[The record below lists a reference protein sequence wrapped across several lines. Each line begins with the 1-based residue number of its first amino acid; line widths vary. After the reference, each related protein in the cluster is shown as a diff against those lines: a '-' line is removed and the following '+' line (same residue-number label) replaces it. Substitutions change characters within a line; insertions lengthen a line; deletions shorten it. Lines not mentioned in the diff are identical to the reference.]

1 MNISP
6 YGITVCIYS
15 LVWCV
20 RVLSIRVR
28 QAERTLIFSGSL
40 MNQLVE
46 GKRISPQGNP
56 SVREITMKLNEFAAS
71 LVKDG
76 MLVLCLSEGEI
87 TDYLVTSNALRTL
100 IRRNGDKL
108 SAQVLST
115 DERIINLNT
124 LPNTLKVLKP

>member
-1 MNISP
+1 
-6 YGITVCIYS
+6 
-15 LVWCV
+15 
-20 RVLSIRVR
+20 
-28 QAERTLIFSGSL
+28 
-40 MNQLVE
+40 
-46 GKRISPQGNP
+46 
-56 SVREITMKLNEFAAS
+56 MKLNEFATS

-108 SAQVLST
+108 SVQVLSA